1 MASIYE
7 SQGPQVQLGG
17 PTVGGEF
24 APVRAY
30 DPSQQ
35 MLEAVD
41 RRARL
46 QERDVQELTAFS
58 STLSK
63 FVQQQGEEWKKRQ
76 IAKGFSAFLNK
87 RGPQVT
93 PQYQQEHKEAET
105 RLKEAAQRDNQLAN
119 AAETIPGAEGV
130 SAGIRNNSP
139 ALKGWE
145 AYGYSIAQAQNAPF
159 SLANYIND
167 ARNRNVKIFDPDNN
181 TEITLSPR
189 MGRAQAERALE
200 LLTEQWS
207 IDTGISKINPQ
218 VLMEHAGNNIA
229 ITKIRLMEDW
239 GKELDANAK
248 AQQKDVA
255 FKEGVSI
262 LGGIT
267 DTGTAQSASMSLEK
281 ALAAYG
287 YQEINEEFPKMLS
300 AAYNE
305 KVAAGDQ
312 IGATALLT
320 NLGGTKH
327 PSGVGTYRERFLP
340 TFQELEGKLRDFGAD
355 QEKVKKAEQL
365 ELFKQEV
372 ERYNALPVDQRDVAI
387 NDPTNG
393 LLTRMRLA
401 GMSEEDINEAR
412 TGGSTSFEIA
422 LLTGIR
428 NGSMLV
434 GANKITKSILDTYLA
449 NGTIDKSV
457 YDQAVANPA
466 LAQQQTVND
475 VFKDA
480 KDQAVNLIRAWQTKS
495 FTGSIVPSEA
505 SKAQAKVVA
514 EVAIAKA
521 MSKYQGTIQAQVD
534 ANQPINLVK
543 VSQDLAALARQEL
556 SDTNSSYYW
565 NPDTHSAP
573 NIEKATDKAP
583 SLVPPTFTTTLPK
596 NVLDAVTNRIS
607 STATP
612 VLDPNAV
619 DIPAQMIADQQLA
632 VNQGGKIA
640 DSIVRIATASGYK
653 DVNRYL
659 SDQATKNGMTW
670 TPNAD
675 QQTFLRNAKAV
686 SPSIAARLA
695 GELTP
700 SERRRLIQQ
709 LDTLR
714 QQQQTKASL
723 QVQSAPGGTFA
734 TFQNDLI
741 QKEGGGTNP
750 YGQYNFGIARTG
762 PADPNLTNL
771 KVRDVVRGDYTINGQ
786 RVIHFGAYQFNAKT
800 FETVVKNAGIPMDA
814 PFNKETQ
821 DRAFQAV
828 VMNGALPN
836 RSRLNDYMSG
846 RVSDTAANRAAAIQD
861 LQNEWTSMRKLTPA
875 KLGSYL
881 QNMRM
886 ERQQGGVDPNLIKL
900 PAPQRTVRIG
910 QMLLNM
916 GAKIWQHPNF
926 DINKGYIEQGGGRV
940 GRRNYASKHH
950 VASAL
955 DLPLQNNSVTQLDR
969 VYDYLKNNAAAL
981 GVTELFWDR
990 KGYYQNGKLIGG
1002 PRSNAIPGH
1011 DDHLHV
1017 AF

>member
-63 FVQQQGEEWKKRQ
+63 FVQQQGEEWKKRK
-76 IAKGFSAFLNK
+76 IAKGFSAWLNE
-87 RGPQVT
+87 RGPKVT

-105 RLKEAAQRDNQLAN
+105 RLREAAQRDNQLAN

-139 ALKGWE
+139 ALEGWE

-181 TEITLSPR
+181 TEITLGPR
-189 MGRAQAERALE
+189 IGRAQAERAIE
-200 LLTEQWS
+200 LLTQQWS

-229 ITKIRLMEDW
+229 IAKIRLMEDW
-239 GKELDANAK
+239 GKELDANAREEQRTR
-248 AQQKDVA
+248 AVA
-255 FKEGVSI
+255 TGANI
-262 LGGIT
+262 LKGIT
-267 DTGTAQSASMSLEK
+267 DAGSAQSAALSLDK
-281 ALAAYG
+281 ALASLTFP
-287 YQEINEEFPKMLS
+287 QINEDFPKMLS
-300 AAYNE
+300 AAYND
-305 KVAAGDQ
+305 KVTSGDQ
-312 IGATALLT
+312 LGATALLT
-320 NLGGTKH
+320 NLGSASFPTG
-327 PSGVGTYRERFLP
+327 GTYRDRFLQ

-355 QEKVKKAEQL
+355 QEKAQKAEQL
-365 ELFKQEV
+365 ALFMQEA
-372 ERYNALPVDQRDVAI
+372 ERYNALPAAQRDVAI

-393 LLTRMRLA
+393 LATRMRLA
-401 GMSEEDINEAR
+401 GMSEDEVRNAR

-422 LLTGIR
+422 LLAGIR

-466 LAQQQTVND
+466 LAEQQTVND

-596 NVLDAVTNRIS
+596 NVIDAVTNRIS

-612 VLDPNAV
+612 VIPPDAV
-619 DIPAQMIADQQLA
+619 NIPAQMIANEQLA
-632 VNQGGKIA
+632 VNQGGKIS

-723 QVQSAPGGTFA
+723 QAQSAPGGTFA

-741 QKEGGGTNP
+741 QREGGGTNP
-750 YGQYNFGIARTG
+750 YGQYNFGFARSG

-828 VMNGALPN
+828 VMEEALPWRN
-836 RSRLNDYMSG
+836 RLNDYMSG
-846 RVSDTAANRAAAIQD
+846 RIPDTATNRAAAIQD
-861 LQNEWTSMRKLTPA
+861 LQNEWTSMKNLTPA

-886 ERQQGGVDPNLIKL
+886 ERQQGRVDPNLSNL
-900 PAPQRTVRIG
+900 PAPQRTVRVG

-1002 PRSNAIPGH
+1002 PRSDAIPGH
-1011 DDHLHV
+1011 KDHLHV